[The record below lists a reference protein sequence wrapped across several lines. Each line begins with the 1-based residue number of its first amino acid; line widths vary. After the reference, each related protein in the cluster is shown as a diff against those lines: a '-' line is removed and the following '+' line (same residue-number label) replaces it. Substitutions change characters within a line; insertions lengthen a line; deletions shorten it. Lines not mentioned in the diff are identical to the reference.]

1 MKVPTPRKLPSGTWF
16 IQLRLNG
23 KSITV
28 NAKTKKECINQAQLV
43 KAEYKAGK
51 RVAKQ
56 KKEEKEKLPTLSDA
70 IDSYIEKR
78 DGILSPSTIC
88 GYRVIQHCRL
98 KSVMGKRI
106 SDVSDGEWATT
117 LNEEAKIFSAKTVKN
132 TWGLIQVVLREEAG
146 REPPKVKMPQ
156 VVPYDKKFLEPD
168 QIPAFV
174 RAVKGSKVEIPALL
188 ALSSLRKSEIL
199 ALRWENVD
207 LERRMIK
214 VRGAAVMNENSKL
227 VQKKENKNR
236 TSNRNVPIMIDE
248 LYEALSAVQE
258 KSGFVVT
265 CHPNTIYRQVNH
277 ICEKNGLPQVGVHG
291 LRHSFASLAYHLGVP
306 ERITM
311 EIGGWADNQTM
322 HKIYIHIARQD
333 VSRYADKFK
342 DYFSRTEVSTDK

>member
-1 MKVPTPRKLPSGTWF
+1 MKVPNPRRLKCGTWF
-16 IQLRLNG
+16 IQLRLG
-23 KSITV
+23 GESIPV
-28 NAKTKKECINQAQLV
+28 SAATKKECIDRARLI
-43 KAEYKAGK
+43 KAEHKAGV
-51 RVAKQ
+51 RVAK
-56 KKEEKEKLPTLSDA
+56 KEKDRPKPPTLSEA
-70 IDSYIEKR
+70 IDNYIEKK

-88 GYRVIQHCRL
+88 GYRVIQRRRL
-98 KSVMGKRI
+98 KSVMEKPV
-106 SDVSDGEWATT
+106 SDVSDGEWAKA
-117 LNEEAKIFSAKTVKN
+117 LNEEAKVFSAKTVKN

-156 VVPYDKKFLEPD
+156 VVPFDKKFLEPD
-168 QIPAFV
+168 QIPVFV
-174 RAVKGSKVEIPALL
+174 KAAKGSKVEIPALL

-207 LERRMIK
+207 LDRRIIK
-214 VRGAAVMNENSKL
+214 VRGAAVMDENSRL
-227 VQKKENKNR
+227 VQKKENKNA

-248 LYEALSAVQE
+248 LYEALSAVEE
-258 KSGFVVT
+258 KSGLLVT
-265 CHPNTIYRQVNH
+265 CHPNTIYRQVNQV
-277 ICEKNGLPQVGVHG
+277 CEKNGLPKVGVHG

-342 DYFSRTEVSTDK
+342 DYFSKAVAETGK